1 MVPIRAIFVLIL
13 VLWPQFSHATAVGH
27 LIADPTAPET
37 DYFQIANSRDAPF
50 KGLAA
55 SLAMSTFAGGL
66 SFTSGSIRLAPG
78 RSDDASDTG
87 RFDGVLS
94 RAIALFGAGIHSG
107 LLSTHPR
114 GSTSDSFVP
123 QGGDSRGFDS
133 GDAFELHQAS
143 GVNVLAEAVPEP
155 ASMAILAASL
165 AVLQILRSRRR
176 RHV

>member
-27 LIADPTAPET
+27 LIADPIAPET

-55 SLAMSTFAGGL
+55 SLARSTFAGGL

-87 RFDGVLS
+87 GFDGVLS
-94 RAIALFGAGIHSG
+94 QAIALLGNGIHSG
-107 LLSTHPR
+107 LSRSHPR
-114 GSTSDSFVP
+114 GSTSDRFVP

-143 GVNVLAEAVPEP
+143 GVSVFAEAVSEP

-165 AVLQILRSRRR
+165 SVLQILRSRRR
-176 RHV
+176 RRV